1 MFYRSMGV
9 SEFKSPMMNA
19 DPAPPP
25 AKKKRRTSNN
35 MSAAAQQSP
44 SVMQDLCPPPL
55 SGK

>member
-1 MFYRSMGV
+1 MGV

-44 SVMQDLCPPPL
+44 TIMQDLCPPPL